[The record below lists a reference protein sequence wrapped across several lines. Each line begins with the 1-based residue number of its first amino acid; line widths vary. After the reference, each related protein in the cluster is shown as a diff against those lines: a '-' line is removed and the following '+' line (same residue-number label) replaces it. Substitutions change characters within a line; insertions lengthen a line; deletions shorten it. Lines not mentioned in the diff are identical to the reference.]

1 MMSDKQK
8 ERSFEE
14 TAESLLE
21 VVRQLTAELQP
32 GRKHLLSVTL
42 DRSLDRD
49 LGLDSLA
56 RVELLIRI
64 ERTFEIMLSE
74 QVLASAETPRD
85 LLRAVLSASSPRRP
99 RITPDLV
106 KPPALEGA
114 DAAAHSAQTLVEV
127 LDWHVLSHPDRP
139 HILLCGEADHP
150 EEITYRTLKQN
161 AEAVAAG
168 LLQRDLEP
176 GQTVAIML
184 PTSREY
190 FFSFFGVLL
199 GGGIPVPLYPPVR
212 PTQIE
217 DHLRRHRDIL
227 GNAQAKIL
235 ITVPEAQQLARLL
248 KAQLEGLRSVVTV
261 QELSAEA
268 GEFNSLPLQPKD
280 IAFLQY
286 TSGSTGDPKG
296 VVLTHANLLANIRAM
311 GEAVQADSTDVFVS
325 WLPLYHDM
333 GLIGAWFGSLYYA
346 CHLVLMSPLAFLARP
361 EQWLWTINQHRG
373 TLSPSPNFGYELC
386 LRKINDRDIKGLD
399 LSSWRIA
406 FNGAEPVSPET
417 VQHFSERFSQYG
429 FRPEAMTPVYG
440 LAESSVG
447 LAFPPLDRGPV
458 IDWIRRE
465 PLISSGQAVPA
476 QETDTKA
483 LRFVACGQPLPG
495 HQIRIV
501 DPTDRELPE
510 RQEGRLQFRG
520 PSVTSGY
527 FRNPGETRRLFHGD
541 WLDSGDLAYIAGG
554 DVYPT
559 SRVKDI
565 IIRGGRNIYP
575 YELEEAIGEIPGIR
589 KGCVAVF
596 GNIDPASGTERLI
609 VLAETRETGS
619 EKIEQLRT
627 RINGVAVDLLGMPP
641 DDVVIAPSHTVL
653 KTSSGKIRRAA
664 SRDLYEQGRI
674 GKRQRAVWWQ
684 LTRLALAGLLPQMR
698 RARRMVTDVL
708 YASYAWT
715 LFGLVAPVTWLL
727 VALLPQSGWRWT
739 VAHASMRLLAYLS
752 QTPIVVH
759 GLDNLPKNRPI
770 VLVANHMSYLDGF
783 VLVAALPIEFGFVA
797 KVELKDYLIIRMLL
811 SRMDVEFIERFDI
824 ERGVADARRVAQ
836 AAARGKSLLFFPEGT
851 FQRMPGLLP
860 FHMGAFV
867 TAAEAGMPVVPVTIR
882 GARSK
887 LRSGSLL
894 PRRGAV
900 NVTVG
905 KPITPKGLDWS
916 AAIEL
921 RDAAREDILRH
932 CGEPELGHTATLI
945 GD

>member
-1 MMSDKQK
+1 MSDEQKKQ
-8 ERSFEE
+8 SPEE
-14 TAESLLE
+14 TAESLLD
-21 VVRQLTAELQP
+21 VVRQLAAELQP

-42 DRSLDRD
+42 DSFLDRD

-64 ERTFEIMLSE
+64 ERTFEVMLSE
-74 QVLASAETPRD
+74 QVLAGAETPRD
-85 LLRAVLSASSPRRP
+85 LLRAVLSAGSPRRP
-99 RITPDLV
+99 RITPDQV
-106 KPPALEGA
+106 KPAALEKA

-127 LDWHVLSHPDRP
+127 LDRHVLTHPDRP
-139 HILLCGEADHP
+139 HILLYGEADHP
-150 EEITYRTLKQN
+150 EEITYRSLKQG

-168 LLQRDLEP
+168 LRQKDLEP

-190 FFSFFGVLL
+190 FFSFFGILL

-217 DHLRRHRDIL
+217 EHLRRHRGIL
-227 GNAQAKIL
+227 GNAQATML
-235 ITVPEAQQLARLL
+235 ITVPKAQQLARLL
-248 KAQLEGLRSVVTV
+248 KAQVEGLRSVVTV
-261 QELSAEA
+261 QELTSDV
-268 GEFNSLPLQPKD
+268 GEFNALPLQPQD

-346 CHLVLMSPLAFLARP
+346 CQMVLMSPLAFLARP
-361 EQWLWTINQHRG
+361 ELWLWTIHRHRG

-386 LRKINDRDIKGLD
+386 LRKIDDRDIKGLD

-429 FRPEAMTPVYG
+429 FRPKAMTPVYG

-458 IDWIRRE
+458 IDRIKRE

-476 QETDTKA
+476 LETDTKA
-483 LRFVACGQPLPG
+483 LRFVACGRPLPG

-541 WLDSGDLAYIAGG
+541 WLDSGDLAYMAGG
-554 DVYPT
+554 DVYLT

-575 YELEEAIGEIPGIR
+575 YEMEEAVGEIPGIR

-596 GNIDPASGTERLI
+596 GSTDPASGTERLV
-609 VLAETRETGS
+609 VLAETRETDS
-619 EKIEQLRT
+619 ETLKQLRT
-627 RINGVAVDLLGMPP
+627 RIINVAVDLLAMPP

-664 SRDLYEQGRI
+664 SREFYEQGRI
-674 GKRQRAVWWQ
+674 GKRRRAVWWQ
-684 LTRLALAGLLPQMR
+684 LTRLAMGGLLPQLR

-727 VALLPQSGWRWT
+727 VALLPRSGWRWT
-739 VAHASMRLLAYLS
+739 VVRGSMRLLARLS

-759 GLDNLPKNRPI
+759 GLDNLPKDRPI

-783 VLVAALPIEFGFVA
+783 VLVATLPIEFGFVA
-797 KVELKDYLIIRMLL
+797 KVELTDYFTVRMLL
-811 SRMDVEFIERFDI
+811 SRIDVEFIERFDI

-867 TAAEAGMPVVPVTIR
+867 TAAEAEMPVVPVIIR
-882 GARSK
+882 GTRSK
-887 LRSGSLL
+887 LRSGSWF
-894 PRRGAV
+894 PRRGTV
-900 NVTVG
+900 SVTVG
-905 KPITPKGLDWS
+905 KPITPRGSDWS

-921 RDAAREDILRH
+921 RDAARADILRH
-932 CGEPELGHTATLI
+932 CGEPEQCIH
-945 GD
+945 

>member
-1 MMSDKQK
+1 MSDKQK
-8 ERSFEE
+8 KQSPEE
-14 TAESLLE
+14 TAESLLDM
-21 VVRQLTAELQP
+21 VRQLAAELQP

-42 DRSLDRD
+42 DSSLDRD
-49 LGLDSLA
+49 LGLDSIA

-64 ERTFEIMLSE
+64 ERTFEVMLSE
-74 QVLASAETPRD
+74 QVLAGAETPRD
-85 LLRAVLSASSPRRP
+85 LLRAVLSAGSPRRP
-99 RITPDLV
+99 RITPDVV
-106 KPPALEGA
+106 KPAALKRA

-127 LDWHVLSHPDRP
+127 LDRHVLTHPDRP

-150 EEITYRTLKQN
+150 EEITYQALKKG
-161 AEAVAAG
+161 AGAVAAG
-168 LLQRDLEP
+168 LRQRDLEP
-176 GQTVAIML
+176 GRTVAIML

-190 FFSFFGVLL
+190 FFSFFGILL

-217 DHLRRHRDIL
+217 EHLRRHRGIL
-227 GNAQAKIL
+227 GNAQATML

-248 KAQLEGLRSVVTV
+248 KAQVEGLRSVVTV
-261 QELSAEA
+261 QELSAGV
-268 GEFNSLPLQPKD
+268 GEFNPPLLRPQD

-333 GLIGAWFGSLYYA
+333 GLIGAWLGSLYYA
-346 CHLVLMSPLAFLARP
+346 CQLVLMSPLAFLARP
-361 EQWLWTINQHRG
+361 EQWLWTIHRHRG

-386 LRKINDRDIKGLD
+386 LRKINDRDINGLD

-429 FRPEAMTPVYG
+429 FRPKAMTPVYG

-447 LAFPPLDRGPV
+447 LAFPPLGRGPV
-458 IDWIRRE
+458 IDRIQRE

-541 WLDSGDLAYIAGG
+541 WLDSGDLAYMAGG
-554 DVYPT
+554 DVYLT

-575 YELEEAIGEIPGIR
+575 YELEEAVGEIPGIR

-596 GNIDPASGTERLI
+596 GSTDPASGTERLV
-609 VLAETRETGS
+609 VLAETRETDS
-619 EKIEQLRT
+619 ETLKQLYT
-627 RINGVAVDLLGMPP
+627 RINRVAVDILAMPP
-641 DDVVIAPSHTVL
+641 DDVVIAPPHTVL

-674 GKRQRAVWWQ
+674 GKPQRAVWWQ
-684 LTRLALAGLLPQMR
+684 LTRLALGGMLPQLR
-698 RARRMVTDVL
+698 RARRMATDVF

-715 LFGLVAPVTWLL
+715 LFGMVAPVTWLL
-727 VALLPQSGWRWT
+727 VALLPRSGWRWT
-739 VAHASMRLLAYLS
+739 VARGSMRLLARLS

-759 GLDNLPKNRPI
+759 GLDNLLKDRNI
-770 VLVANHMSYLDGF
+770 VLVANHLSYLDGF

-797 KVELKDYLIIRMLL
+797 KVELTDYFTIRLLL

-824 ERGVADARRVAQ
+824 ERGVADARRIAQ

-867 TAAEAGMPVVPVTIR
+867 TAAEAGMPVVSVTIR
-882 GARSK
+882 GTRSK

-900 NVTVG
+900 SVTVG
-905 KPITPKGLDWS
+905 KPITPRGSDWS

-921 RDAAREDILRH
+921 RDAARADILRH
-932 CGEPELGHTATLI
+932 CGEPELGDTATLI

>member
-1 MMSDKQK
+1 MSDEQKKQSPEK
-8 ERSFEE
+8 

-21 VVRQLTAELQP
+21 VVRQLAAELQP

-42 DRSLDRD
+42 DSSLDRD

-64 ERTFEIMLSE
+64 ERTFEVMLSE
-74 QVLASAETPRD
+74 QVLAGAETPRD
-85 LLRAVLSASSPRRP
+85 LLRAVLSAGSPRRP

-106 KPPALEGA
+106 KPAALEKA

-127 LDWHVLSHPDRP
+127 LDRHVLTHPDRP
-139 HILLCGEADHP
+139 HILLYGEADHP
-150 EEITYRTLKQN
+150 EEITYRSLKQG

-168 LLQRDLEP
+168 LRQKDLEP

-190 FFSFFGVLL
+190 FFSFFGILL

-217 DHLRRHRDIL
+217 EHLRRHRGIL
-227 GNAQAKIL
+227 GNAQATML

-248 KAQLEGLRSVVTV
+248 KAQVEGLRSVVTV
-261 QELSAEA
+261 QELTSGA
-268 GEFNSLPLQPKD
+268 GEFNALPLQPQD

-346 CHLVLMSPLAFLARP
+346 CQMVLMSPLAFLARP
-361 EQWLWTINQHRG
+361 EQWLWTIHRHRG

-386 LRKINDRDIKGLD
+386 LRKIDDRDIKGLD

-417 VQHFSERFSQYG
+417 VQHFSERFRHYG
-429 FRPEAMTPVYG
+429 FRPKAMTPVYG

-458 IDWIRRE
+458 IDRIRRE

-476 QETDTKA
+476 LETDTKA
-483 LRFVACGQPLPG
+483 LRFVACGRPLPG

-541 WLDSGDLAYIAGG
+541 WLDSGDLAYMAGG
-554 DVYPT
+554 DVYLT

-575 YELEEAIGEIPGIR
+575 YELEEAVGEIPGIR

-596 GNIDPASGTERLI
+596 GSTDPASGTERLV
-609 VLAETRETGS
+609 VLAETRETDS
-619 EKIEQLRT
+619 ETHQQLRT
-627 RINGVAVDLLGMPP
+627 SIINVAVDLLAMPP

-664 SRDLYEQGRI
+664 SREFYEQGRI

-684 LTRLALAGLLPQMR
+684 LTRLALGGLLPQLR

-727 VALLPQSGWRWT
+727 VALLPRSGWRWT
-739 VAHASMRLLAYLS
+739 VARGSMRFLARLS

-759 GLDNLPKNRPI
+759 GLDNLPKDRPI
-770 VLVANHMSYLDGF
+770 VLVANHLSYIDGF
-783 VLVAALPIEFGFVA
+783 VLVAALPIEFSFVA
-797 KVELKDYLIIRMLL
+797 KVELTDYFTVRMLL

-824 ERGVADARRVAQ
+824 ERGVADAKRVAQ

-882 GARSK
+882 GTRSK
-887 LRSGSLL
+887 LRSGSWF
-894 PRRGAV
+894 PRRGTV
-900 NVTVG
+900 SVTVG
-905 KPITPKGLDWS
+905 KPITPGGSSWS

-921 RDAAREDILRH
+921 RDATRADILRH
-932 CGEPELGHTATLI
+932 CGEPEQCVH
-945 GD
+945 

>member
-1 MMSDKQK
+1 MSDEQKKQ
-8 ERSFEE
+8 SPEE

-21 VVRQLTAELQP
+21 VVRQLAAELQP

-42 DRSLDRD
+42 DSSLDRD

-64 ERTFEIMLSE
+64 ERTFEVMLSE
-74 QVLASAETPRD
+74 QVLAGAETPRD
-85 LLRAVLSASSPRRP
+85 LLRAVLSAGSPRRP

-106 KPPALEGA
+106 KPAAPEKA

-127 LDWHVLSHPDRP
+127 LDRHVLTHPDRP
-139 HILLCGEADHP
+139 HILLYGEADHP
-150 EEITYRTLKQN
+150 EEITYRSLKQG

-168 LLQRDLEP
+168 LRQKGLEP

-190 FFSFFGVLL
+190 FFSFFGILL
-199 GGGIPVPLYPPVR
+199 GGGIPVPLYPPAR

-217 DHLRRHRDIL
+217 EHLRRHRGIL
-227 GNAQAKIL
+227 GNAQATML
-235 ITVPEAQQLARLL
+235 ITVPEARQLARLL
-248 KAQLEGLRSVVTV
+248 KAQVEGLRSAVTV
-261 QELSAEA
+261 QELTSGA
-268 GEFNSLPLQPKD
+268 GEFNALPLQPQD

-346 CHLVLMSPLAFLARP
+346 CQMVLMSPLAFLARP
-361 EQWLWTINQHRG
+361 EQWLWTIHRHRG

-386 LRKINDRDIKGLD
+386 LRKIDDRDIKGLD

-417 VQHFSERFSQYG
+417 VQHFSERFRHYG
-429 FRPEAMTPVYG
+429 FRPKAMTPVYG

-458 IDWIRRE
+458 IDRIRRE

-476 QETDTKA
+476 LETDIKA
-483 LRFVACGQPLPG
+483 LRFVACGRPLPG

-541 WLDSGDLAYIAGG
+541 WLDSGDLAYMAGG
-554 DVYPT
+554 DVYLT

-575 YELEEAIGEIPGIR
+575 YELEEAVGEIPGIR

-596 GNIDPASGTERLI
+596 GSTDPASGTERLV
-609 VLAETRETGS
+609 VLAETRETDS
-619 EKIEQLRT
+619 ETLKQLRAGI
-627 RINGVAVDLLGMPP
+627 INVAVDLLAMPP
-641 DDVVIAPSHTVL
+641 DDVVIAPSRTVL

-664 SRDLYEQGRI
+664 SRELYEQGRI
-674 GKRQRAVWWQ
+674 GKPQRAVWWQ
-684 LTRLALAGLLPQMR
+684 LTRLAMGGLLPQLR

-727 VALLPQSGWRWT
+727 VALLPRSGWRWT
-739 VAHASMRLLAYLS
+739 VARGFMRFLARLS

-759 GLDNLPKNRPI
+759 GLDNLPKDRNI
-770 VLVANHMSYLDGF
+770 VLVANHLSYIDGF
-783 VLVAALPIEFGFVA
+783 VLVAALPIEFSFVA
-797 KVELKDYLIIRMLL
+797 KVELTDYFTVRMLL

-824 ERGVADARRVAQ
+824 ERGVADAKRVAQ

-867 TAAEAGMPVVPVTIR
+867 TAAEAEMPVVPVIIR
-882 GARSK
+882 GTRSK
-887 LRSGSLL
+887 LRSGSWF

-900 NVTVG
+900 SVTVG
-905 KPITPKGLDWS
+905 KPITPRGSDWS

-921 RDAAREDILRH
+921 RDAARADILCH
-932 CGEPELGHTATLI
+932 CGEPEL
-945 GD
+945 

>member
-1 MMSDKQK
+1 MSDEQKKQPPEK
-8 ERSFEE
+8 

-21 VVRQLTAELQP
+21 VVRQLAAELQP

-42 DRSLDRD
+42 DSLLDRD

-64 ERTFEIMLSE
+64 ERTFEVMLSE
-74 QVLASAETPRD
+74 QVLAGAETPRD
-85 LLRAVLSASSPRRP
+85 LLRAVLSGSPKRP
-99 RITPDLV
+99 RITPDQV
-106 KPPALEGA
+106 KPAALEKA
-114 DAAAHSAQTLVEV
+114 DAAAHGAQTLVEV
-127 LDWHVLSHPDRP
+127 LDRHVLTHPDRP
-139 HILLCGEADHP
+139 HILLYGEADHP
-150 EEITYRTLKQN
+150 EEITYRSLKQG

-168 LLQRDLEP
+168 LRQKNIEP

-190 FFSFFGVLL
+190 FFSFFGILL

-217 DHLRRHRDIL
+217 EHLRRHRGIL
-227 GNAQAKIL
+227 GNAQATML
-235 ITVPEAQQLARLL
+235 ITVPEAQQVAHLL
-248 KAQLEGLRSVVTV
+248 KAQVEGLRNVVTV
-261 QELSAEA
+261 QELTSGA
-268 GEFNSLPLQPKD
+268 GEFNALPLQPQD

-286 TSGSTGDPKG
+286 TSGSTGAPKG

-346 CHLVLMSPLAFLARP
+346 CQMVLMSPLAFLARP
-361 EQWLWTINQHRG
+361 EQWLWTIHRHRG

-386 LRKINDRDIKGLD
+386 LRKIDDRDIKGLD

-417 VQHFSERFSQYG
+417 VRHFSERFRHYG
-429 FRPEAMTPVYG
+429 FRPKAMTPVYG

-447 LAFPPLDRGPV
+447 LAFPPPDRGPV
-458 IDWIRRE
+458 IDRIRRE
-465 PLISSGQAVPA
+465 PLISSGQAMPA
-476 QETDTKA
+476 LETDTKA
-483 LRFVACGQPLPG
+483 LRFVACGRPLPG

-527 FRNPGETRRLFHGD
+527 FRNPEETRRLFHGD
-541 WLDSGDLAYIAGG
+541 WLDSGDLAYMAGG
-554 DVYPT
+554 DVYLT

-575 YELEEAIGEIPGIR
+575 YELEEAVGEIPGIR

-596 GNIDPASGTERLI
+596 GSTDPASGTERLV
-609 VLAETRETGS
+609 VLAETRETDS
-619 EKIEQLRT
+619 ETIKQLRT
-627 RINGVAVDLLGMPP
+627 SIINVAVDLLAMPP

-664 SRDLYEQGRI
+664 SREVYEKGRI

-684 LTRLALAGLLPQMR
+684 LTRLALGGLLPQLR

-715 LFGLVAPVTWLL
+715 LFGLVAPVTWVL
-727 VALLPQSGWRWT
+727 VALLPRSGWRWT
-739 VAHASMRLLAYLS
+739 VARGSMRLLACLS
-752 QTPIVVH
+752 QTPIVVY
-759 GLDNLPKNRPI
+759 GLDNLPKDRNI
-770 VLVANHMSYLDGF
+770 VLVANHLSYLDGF

-797 KVELKDYLIIRMLL
+797 KVELADYFTIRLLL

-824 ERGVADARRVAQ
+824 ERGVADARRVTQ

-882 GARSK
+882 GTRSK
-887 LRSGSLL
+887 LRSGSFL

-900 NVTVG
+900 SVTVG
-905 KPITPKGLDWS
+905 KPITPGGSNWA

-921 RDAAREDILRH
+921 RDATRADILRH
-932 CGEPELGHTATLI
+932 CGEPEQ
-945 GD
+945 